1 MNKSGTGMLQKILPI
16 EKEIMIRGNRALDK
30 IREQG
35 ESRNEMDDY
44 YLWVDQYIIESY
56 QKIFG
61 LN

>member
-1 MNKSGTGMLQKILPI
+1 MLQKILPI